1 MHGGSRALVH
11 VPIWEHPAMMPGTGS
26 AQHREHDAIV
36 RGSPHG
42 DEVQS
47 ALAVANTMTD
57 RPRPRSS

>member
-1 MHGGSRALVH
+1 
-11 VPIWEHPAMMPGTGS
+11 MMPGTGS